1 MTQMRKLADEQE
13 KIDNLMKTKVE
24 KKRIRRALDV
34 DVISSKTIEALLKY
48 LGLETD
54 EHMYLL
60 DNKLNKKR
68 IEIQGQKPNK
78 IKKAQKPSSK
88 TWIFNLQNLIL

>member
-1 MTQMRKLADEQE
+1 MRKLADEQE

-24 KKRIRRALDV
+24 KKHIRRALDV

-68 IEIQGQKPNK
+68 IEIQG
-78 IKKAQKPSSK
+78 
-88 TWIFNLQNLIL
+88 